1 MQQESLTIPEIYEQ
15 LEDMS
20 HALVVRKYL
29 DIGFPHAPGNLQAIV
44 LLTATH

>member
-1 MQQESLTIPEIYEQ
+1 MQQEGLTIPEIYKQ

-29 DIGFPHAPGNLQAIV
+29 DMGFPTPRV
-44 LLTATH
+44 TCRPSYC